1 MKSLRDYI
9 AETKVQPCAPIA
21 GDKKTRQLLETIRR
35 YGAVGNNQA
44 MGYTNEDEGE
54 GQLVA
59 KTLELEP
66 TGPTS
71 GVIDEGQMSEA
82 DVLIQDIVNG
92 TADAYNI
99 MTRPKT
105 PVERYVAQILDN
117 MYDTAATDNGLHPDD
132 DFEKI
137 MEIMVKRLA
146 DEYGHSKELSESS
159 QELYRVLEL
168 ANVNKGKQ

>member
-1 MKSLRDYI
+1 MKSFRDYL
-9 AETKVQPCAPIA
+9 
-21 GDKKTRQLLETIRR
+21 DETIRR
-35 YGAVGNNQA
+35 YGPAGNSPG
-44 MGYTNEDEGE
+44 MGYTLEDEGE

-92 TADAYNI
+92 TANAYNI

-117 MYDTAATDNGLHPDD
+117 MYDTAAIDHGLHPDD
-132 DFEKI
+132 KFEEI
-137 MEIMVKRLA
+137 MEIVVERLA
-146 DEYGHSKELSESS
+146 DEYGHSNKLSESS